1 MTANCKVTMMRYP
14 TAARIGV
21 AIAVSSI
28 FIGFALAQDAK
39 PGEEVHVVKSPSDVK
54 WGDGPPTLPKGV
66 KAAVLHGDP
75 GKPAPFTLL
84 LKMPAGYKVPAHW
97 HSQDENV
104 LVVSGTLNVGMG
116 DKLDAAKATALK
128 PGAYVFMPA
137 KMHHYAF
144 AKTPTVIEVHGSGP
158 FDVTYVDP
166 ADDPQ
171 KK

>member
-1 MTANCKVTMMRYP
+1 MMRYP
-14 TAARIGV
+14 MAARIGV
-21 AIAVSSI
+21 AIAVFSTFVGS
-28 FIGFALAQDAK
+28 ALAQDSK
-39 PGEEVHVVKSPSDVK
+39 PGGEAHVVKSPADVQ
-54 WGDGPPTLPKGV
+54 WGDGPPSLPKGL

-75 GKPAPFTLL
+75 GKPAPYTLL
-84 LKMPAGYKVPAHW
+84 LKMPAGYKVPSHW

-104 LVVSGTLNVGMG
+104 TVISGTFYAGMG
-116 DKLDAAKATALK
+116 DKLDTGKAMGLK

-158 FDVTYVDP
+158 FDMNYVDP

-171 KK
+171 KKK

>member
-1 MTANCKVTMMRYP
+1 MMRYP
-14 TAARIGV
+14 MAARIGV
-21 AIAVSSI
+21 AIAVCSI
-28 FIGFALAQDAK
+28 FIGCALAQAAK
-39 PGEEVHVVKSPSDVK
+39 PGEEAHVVKSLADVK
-54 WGDGPPTLPKGV
+54 WGDGPPGLPEGA

-75 GKPAPFTLL
+75 GKPAPYTLL
-84 LKMPAGYKVPAHW
+84 AKMPAGYKVPAHW

-104 LVVSGTLNVGMG
+104 LVVSGELYAGMG

-137 KMHHYAF
+137 KMRHYVF
-144 AKTPTVIEVHGSGP
+144 TKTPTVIEVHGSGP
-158 FDVTYVDP
+158 FDITYVDH

>member
-1 MTANCKVTMMRYP
+1 MMRYP
-14 TAARIGV
+14 MAARIGV

-28 FIGFALAQDAK
+28 FVGSTLAQDSK
-39 PGEEVHVVKSPSDVK
+39 PGGEAHVVKSPADVQ
-54 WGDGPPTLPKGV
+54 WGDGPPSLPKGL

-75 GKPAPFTLL
+75 GKPEPYALL

-104 LVVSGTLNVGMG
+104 TVISGTFYAGMG
-116 DKLDAAKATALK
+116 DKLDAGKAMGLK

-144 AKTPTVIEVHGSGP
+144 AKTPTVIELHGSGP
-158 FDVTYVDP
+158 FDITYIDP

-171 KK
+171 KKK